1 MKPLLFGTSKI
12 NDQGILEIGGVQA
25 TDLAKDFGTPLFVYD
40 TALIK
45 KQAQGFKQTFEELGV
60 KHRVIYASKAFTSKA
75 IYQLLQK
82 EGLGFDVVS
91 DGELHTALVSGVN
104 PDMIEFHGNNKSY
117 SELLTAVEEKVG
129 MIVLDNFHE
138 LELLKAITEEKK
150 QIQKV
155 MLRVTPGV
163 DAHTHD
169 YILTGQEDSKFG
181 FDVKSGQAANAFE
194 KVQESQY
201 LHLSGIHCHIGSQIF
216 DTTGFSFATEK
227 MLEILMDW
235 QKKYDYVAE
244 ILNLGGGFGVTYT
257 SEDHPLPAKDYVKQ
271 MVEKVKEECDRL
283 DYPLPEVWIEPG
295 RSIVAEA
302 GTSLYTVGSR
312 KDVEGVRNFVAVDGG
327 MGDNIRPA
335 LYGSKYNA
343 FLANRA
349 LDDLTEVVTLVGKY
363 CESGD
368 KLIED
373 LKLPKAKPND
383 LVAMTTTGA
392 YGYSMAS
399 NYNRN
404 QKPAVVFVENG
415 KTQLVVKRE
424 TIEDVARFDLDL
436 K

>member
-12 NDQGILEIGGVQA
+12 KENGILEIGAVSA
-25 TDLAKDFGTPLFVYD
+25 IDLVKEFGTPLFVYD
-40 TALIK
+40 TSLIK
-45 KQAQGFKQTFEELGV
+45 EQAQGFKQTFEELGV

-91 DGELHTALVSGVN
+91 DGELYTALSAGVD
-104 PDMIEFHGNNKSY
+104 PEMLEFHGNNKSY
-117 SELLTAVEEKVG
+117 SELLTAVEKNVG
-129 MIVLDNFHE
+129 MIILDNFYE
-138 LELLKAITEEKK
+138 IELLANITKEK
-150 QIQKV
+150 QQTQKV

-181 FDVKSGQAANAFE
+181 FDVKSGQAAKAFE
-194 KVQESQY
+194 IVRDSEY
-201 LHLSGIHCHIGSQIF
+201 LELSGIHCHIGSQIF

-235 QKKYDYVAE
+235 KETYDYTAS

-257 SEDHPLPAKDYVKQ
+257 SEDNPLPAKEYVKQ
-271 MVEKVKEECDRL
+271 MVEKVKSECEKL
-283 DYPLPEVWIEPG
+283 AYPLPEIWIEPG

-312 KDVEGVRNFVAVDGG
+312 KDVAGVRSFVAVDGG

-335 LYGSKYNA
+335 LYGAKYNA

-349 LDDLTEVVTLVGKY
+349 LDELTETVTLVGKY

-373 LKLPKAKPND
+373 LQLPKAETGD
-383 LVAMTTTGA
+383 IVAMTTTGA

-415 KTQLVVKRE
+415 KAQLVVRRE
-424 TIEDVARFDLDL
+424 MIEDVTRFDLDL
-436 K
+436 N

>member
-1 MKPLLFGTSKI
+1 
-12 NDQGILEIGGVQA
+12 
-25 TDLAKDFGTPLFVYD
+25 
-40 TALIK
+40 
-45 KQAQGFKQTFEELGV
+45 
-60 KHRVIYASKAFTSKA
+60 
-75 IYQLLQK
+75 
-82 EGLGFDVVS
+82 
-91 DGELHTALVSGVN
+91 
-104 PDMIEFHGNNKSY
+104 
-117 SELLTAVEEKVG
+117 
-129 MIVLDNFHE
+129 
-138 LELLKAITEEKK
+138 
-150 QIQKV
+150 
-155 MLRVTPGV
+155 
-163 DAHTHD
+163 
-169 YILTGQEDSKFG
+169 
-181 FDVKSGQAANAFE
+181 
-194 KVQESQY
+194 
-201 LHLSGIHCHIGSQIF
+201 
-216 DTTGFSFATEK
+216 
-227 MLEILMDW
+227 
-235 QKKYDYVAE
+235 
-244 ILNLGGGFGVTYT
+244 T

-335 LYGSKYNA
+335 LYGAKYNA

-349 LDDLTEVVTLVGKY
+349 LDDLTETVTLVGKY

-373 LKLPKAKPND
+373 LKLPKVKRND